1 MRRALVAVLGSSV
14 LLSLLAAGS
23 AGARPAE
30 STVTIKLG
38 WHERALARGRTVMTF
53 NVRTLSITSRGW
65 TIAASFRNTSRS
77 RLRIREEFALLVAK
91 RRAQIDG
98 AGALQAKSFRPA
110 LPAALAPGQ
119 GWSGTF
125 SGGGASILHG
135 VFVRAHFSYFR
146 GPVIPGQAGFG
157 WITDHVVRLR

>member
-1 MRRALVAVLGSSV
+1 MRRALVAGLGSSV

-23 AGARPAE
+23 AGARSAE

-38 WHERALARGRTVMTF
+38 WNERARAAGRTVMTF
-53 NVRTLSITSRGW
+53 NVRALTVTSRGW
-65 TIAASFRNTSRS
+65 TIAASFRNTSKS
-77 RLRIREEFALLVAK
+77 RVAIREEFALLVTK

-98 AGALQAKSFRPA
+98 AAALEAKGFRPA

-125 SGGGASILHG
+125 SGGGASMLHG

-146 GPVIPGQAGFG
+146 GPLIPGQAGFG